1 MPFRVVHIGEAV
13 IEDQIHACTGRQA
26 DHPRSTAS
34 TRCKA
39 CSSTCA
45 SIRTAVPSANTISIR
60 PDGWAVGLASNCG
73 TGDDASMLLAHAL
86 RDVHS
91 KELHN
96 AYEVRYAF
104 VVGTAL
110 AVMPSAEDPF
120 LISTSSIF

>member
-1 MPFRVVHIGEAV
+1 MHPDWTFGPKPGAFSDGFRPGA
-13 IEDQIHACTGRQA
+13 R
-26 DHPRSTAS
+26 R
-34 TRCKA
+34 
-39 CSSTCA
+39 
-45 SIRTAVPSANTISIR
+45 
-60 PDGWAVGLASNCG
+60 
-73 TGDDASMLLAHAL
+73 DA
-86 RDVHS
+86 HS

>member
-1 MPFRVVHIGEAV
+1 MHPDWTFGPKPGPFPTDSDPVRAATPLE
-13 IEDQIHACTGRQA
+13 GR
-26 DHPRSTAS
+26 
-34 TRCKA
+34 
-39 CSSTCA
+39 
-45 SIRTAVPSANTISIR
+45 
-60 PDGWAVGLASNCG
+60 
-73 TGDDASMLLAHAL
+73 
-86 RDVHS
+86 HS